1 MYVNLT
7 LNFYRLAILNERYF
21 QICANFIF
29 KLALAAILNM
39 ARFKL
44 YIWKDLAEA

>member
-7 LNFYRLAILNERYF
+7 FNFYRLAILNERYF

-29 KLALAAILNM
+29 ELALVAILNM
-39 ARFKL
+39 TTTAL
-44 YIWKDLAEA
+44 DLNFI